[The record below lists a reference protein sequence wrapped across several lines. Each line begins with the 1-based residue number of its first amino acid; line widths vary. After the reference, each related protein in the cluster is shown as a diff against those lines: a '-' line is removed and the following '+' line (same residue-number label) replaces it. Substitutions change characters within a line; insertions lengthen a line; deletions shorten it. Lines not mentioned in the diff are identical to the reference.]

1 MTLRDVAQAAGV
13 SLKTASNVIN
23 GSGHMTDE
31 TRTKVETV
39 VKDLGYRVNVAAR
52 NLNRDHTGF
61 ITLAVPSLIPPY
73 LAELAN
79 RTIEAARQRDYS
91 VYVTTCRSWPKER
104 VTCSRTSTPP
114 CTNGMILSMSE
125 VEDISAED
133 LKVDFPLVIVGART
147 TWVLPT
153 T

>member
-1 MTLRDVAQAAGV
+1 MSDEKTAKRRVTLRDVAQAAGV

-23 GSGHMTDE
+23 GSGRMTDE
-31 TRTKVETV
+31 TRAKVESV
-39 VKDLGYRVNVAAR
+39 IKDLDYRVNVAAR

-91 VYVTTCRSWPKER
+91 VYVTTYAEGSAKGARDLLKKFN
-104 VTCSRTSTPP
+104 STVSD
-114 CTNGMILSMSE
+114 GMILSMSE
-125 VEDISAED
+125 VENI
-133 LKVDFPLVIVGART
+133 
-147 TWVLPT
+147 
-153 T
+153 